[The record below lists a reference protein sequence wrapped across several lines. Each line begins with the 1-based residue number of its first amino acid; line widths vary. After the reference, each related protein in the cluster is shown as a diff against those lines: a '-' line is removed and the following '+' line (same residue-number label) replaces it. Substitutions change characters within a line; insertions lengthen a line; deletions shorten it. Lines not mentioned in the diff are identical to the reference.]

1 VKLVILQSL
10 LQSASSHIKVTLA
23 FSVVLHIWDES
34 GAEIYD
40 FSAEKW
46 EQNGNT
52 ETEKV
57 NTQV

>member
-1 VKLVILQSL
+1 LQSL